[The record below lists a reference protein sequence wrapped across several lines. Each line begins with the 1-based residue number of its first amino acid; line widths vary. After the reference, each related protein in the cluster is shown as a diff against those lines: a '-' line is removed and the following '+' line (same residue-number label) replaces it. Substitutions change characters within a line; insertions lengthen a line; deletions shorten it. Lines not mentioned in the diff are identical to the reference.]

1 MRIARLLDTLTH
13 NLRYGLRTRLGNCS
27 ELATRPNVRTFLE
40 AVPSLKKAGIP
51 VRGYAKEGDAE
62 KVEFIGV
69 A

>member
-13 NLRYGLRTRLGNCS
+13 DLRYGLRTRLGNWS

-51 VRGYAKEGDAE
+51 VRGFEPRSRG
-62 KVEFIGV
+62 
-69 A
+69 